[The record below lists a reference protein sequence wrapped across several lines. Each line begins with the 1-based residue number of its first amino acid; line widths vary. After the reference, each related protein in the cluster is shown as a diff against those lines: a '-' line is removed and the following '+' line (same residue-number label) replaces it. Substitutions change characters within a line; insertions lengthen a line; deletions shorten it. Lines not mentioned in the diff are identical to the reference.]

1 MGGLAL
7 MSAAIAAAAD
17 AAVGV
22 ERVLE
27 QGHARVLRLIEWAAG
42 RCKTISKRRAN
53 PADRDDG
60 RNIRDLAPDRT

>member
-1 MGGLAL
+1 VP
-7 MSAAIAAAAD
+7 AAIAAAAD

-42 RCKTISKRRAN
+42 RCREIASGGPTRPSAMG
-53 PADRDDG
+53 DETS
-60 RNIRDLAPDRT
+60 RT